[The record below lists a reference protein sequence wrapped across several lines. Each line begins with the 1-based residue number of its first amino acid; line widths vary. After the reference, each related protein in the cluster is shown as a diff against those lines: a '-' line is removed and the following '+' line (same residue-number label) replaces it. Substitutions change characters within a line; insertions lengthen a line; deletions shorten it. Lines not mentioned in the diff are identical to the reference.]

1 VAEDFGQEFDRD
13 TATQLCVGSLIDVA
27 HAARTETT
35 RDFVVCEFGSDHGV
49 HEFRLRILS
58 NYPHVIQPFDT
69 YDRNEMKMNLS
80 GRYRIG
86 IGRYRRR
93 SCQSN
98 VKTPACNPAQVTADR
113 NRSG

>member
-1 VAEDFGQEFDRD
+1 LSTAGAGWNSRFPLEPCNNAFGIVAEDFGQEFDRD

-69 YDRNEMKMNLS
+69 YDRNEMKMNVS
-80 GRYRIG
+80 
-86 IGRYRRR
+86 
-93 SCQSN
+93 
-98 VKTPACNPAQVTADR
+98 AW
-113 NRSG
+113 